1 MSNQAFVLFQTVQT
15 ASPWRP
21 QLPLPKDIT
30 AHVQQQQKQQAME
43 KATPATHKAKDGKDK
58 KWSLGSLFRK
68 KKKDIETDSSSE
80 EDRKAGFVPVKSQG
94 TLNGKR
100 KKRSSRV
107 VGAGFD
113 HIVISPPHQQ
123 HTVTSHHQ
131 LHPQQQ
137 SQQNQY
143 GFRESDSIN
152 SMDRYPASNGSLDRR
167 GCRKTDRS
175 SRHSKER
182 QSSSDEESHR
192 SSSMSRFRSDDSL
205 GNHSAGSHRKS
216 RTARTERYLKRMS
229 RDDGGSPSG
238 AVAPGPAV
246 SRWHTQPI
254 SPSMVHA
261 GSVQSMDVTYR
272 RHPHHHHHTHH
283 QHHLHHQQQPTAHM
297 NLRNSSS
304 LTNVPHHVY
313 QSNSPSYAH
322 QMSGSGQSHGTA
334 PPAVTYENSFYIQSK
349 ASSMRDAIRSPPPI
363 PPRDPQ
369 RRLTIGH
376 TNEARPVS
384 YAFDRYHQVPSGAGN
399 VWQSNG
405 KCNSED
411 RLWGPMQPV
420 QRTPPCT
427 GFPGAH
433 TVTPPRATS
442 VQPAEVQQHRQ
453 RYISRQQ
460 QPPANTIQ
468 PPSTPPSSVA
478 YHHHQHHQQQQQHQ
492 QPNYHATTLPATT
505 PPQHSVEYRYVTDVT
520 PRSRKPI
527 QIQDRTFEP
536 YEPKLPEPAPTGSES
551 SLAYTSTPTP
561 TGSGRVGS
569 SSRSLRADSSDS
581 VGGGSRTPQQSASAF
596 WRRIEEEQQN
606 GSQSRRGRAT
616 ERRPGVAGTA
626 ISSRSVSTSRALEI
640 MNRRN
645 QELTRELDSLLDDK
659 QAKNADGEMENIVSG
674 RLYLR
679 QTAENAS
686 KAKSNE
692 KLYEVKM
699 KTAPETSGP
708 NKYEEHVAKTV
719 AQGAVQTHG
728 SHGYRRYGEDHHQQ
742 QQQQQHHHH
751 HHHHHHQQQP
761 PAPPM
766 RTISKRNSCS
776 EEELARKRKSANLE
790 EAINELEAIYKS
802 LKLSDEDLLERAERR
817 DLPTPTGF
825 SQRARHY
832 RYDAEAEEERAK
844 AEPDLQLDDLS
855 YRSIKRANSSIK
867 APDTQPPFGI
877 PVGPIPPS
885 PSTDYLTVQAPVK
898 QTKPRFQPQRS
909 PDLVADDLAFRQL
922 RKDKDLLACIDRASV
937 RHQPTQSGNTSSGS
951 DDSRQ
956 KRSTGSLS
964 SNIYSQIQRDAAKP
978 SGGNLEDYYKIE
990 LYAKSLRETTTPGRE
1005 VTPKPKDASP
1015 AKEKLVTVRPKS
1027 GTTPPKENRGAV
1039 FNLPSTLKSS
1049 SSGSPPKSP
1058 GVTEGSSAASTPT
1071 PRPRSGTEPVIVG
1084 AKHKA
1089 EFEEILNA
1097 IALEAQSTSEKLGAD
1112 LAELRKET
1120 QSVSSG
1126 TSPEVKTA
1134 GTRTISKTIAPSSK
1148 ASVVVATAAATSKPQ
1163 LSATPKEVDE
1173 VAEAAKYC
1181 ERMLRDVIEE
1191 APKKEKKE
1199 ATIPVIAVETVV
1211 QKTPEQSPVEQVQSV
1226 KTVVKEQPTIV
1237 EPPVS
1242 SDSLVLGGL
1251 IQQLTPAGSFEAL
1264 SKRCQEQLSE
1274 LEAED
1279 EQRDERVRS
1288 SIERDYDNLVESI
1301 KPFESD
1307 TDKKSTEEE
1316 IDLIMKEC
1324 GIELE
1329 TNAAQKVPAS
1339 SQTELSDRV
1348 SEPKSSSET
1357 EPFPKSSSQSA
1368 GGPKP
1373 FASDTAAARGQRGS
1387 STSPSS
1393 EGRTK
1398 ASRSPPVSSVR
1409 LTPSDTESQYNSS
1422 EELAMI
1428 FGIKSPTPTENK
1440 PFVNSAIHELEKKL
1454 SSATAKLSC
1463 QQQSESNYQQQ
1474 HHHQQQFIASSYPPI
1489 HPQYQGQQ
1497 ELPPQHYT
1505 QHLAPSH
1512 YHPLGPAQQFYEEPS
1527 HGVPVAEEE
1536 GKFYITNH
1544 ANSLTAQQQQA
1555 PTSSECSG
1563 LHAILQVIRAEQ
1575 QQQQQ
1580 QQEKQQ
1586 ARKEPHV
1593 SKHCDLY
1600 IATATTACSPP
1611 NRAHPAS
1618 STNQPEPQ
1626 QPAGTSS
1633 HAPKFSAV
1641 NFRRVQ
1647 RHPPVSFPKRPLVT
1661 QRSLGSPPSVNVG
1674 SSYSPSGSAGSSI
1687 AFAAASS
1694 IANGQ
1699 QQHPQQPRRRQHG
1712 SRRHEAFVKTRS
1724 KTISDFFG
1732 PESTPVSRLLNII
1745 CQEKEAERVAAH
1757 IMNQQQSSRS
1767 AIAAKAS
1774 ASAPSSHGSGRAHPV
1789 RPPPATSS
1797 TSQSAAGGVRSRKEN
1812 IVPSVGVN
1820 SGSDTGSSGS
1830 AGIAPVLVDPAF
1842 AAKDIDR
1849 IAKYKADRRKAIYLR
1864 NNVHENEN
1872 ERLEPSKRSSS
1883 RTPNTLPS
1891 SAILSKQQQSLLP
1904 PSSKPTTATTT
1915 SSIKRPHSTGLTKA
1929 SPSVSN
1935 GLAKPVPT
1943 RPVAA
1948 SAGSRDR
1955 NASSIRSGDEKPAN
1969 GAGTSPVHVAGAAT
1983 SSSTVT
1989 KQIRTTRSSRLRA
2002 AAAHDKERSPSASS
2016 ATVKSTTTGSM
2027 TLSTTGGIVGDDQHR
2042 SQPQQ
2047 QPQLERSQR
2056 AVFHR
2061 VPAAGTTANPVTPR
2075 TVVTSTRT
2083 TLTKHS
2089 TSNGP
2094 ATVTIRSSK
2103 LLPVATAAAKR
2114 EPLVRKVPSTP
2125 STNSTAT
2132 GGVDAAAAKRLV
2144 PSIAVNMKQRL
2155 KTTTE
2160 TIKGEARVVK
2170 IKSEAPATISS
2181 AAAAKRTLLAKTRN
2195 NVVVPVE
2202 PPELDLDKSL
2212 TERMESLN
2220 LDDGP
2225 AHENQGE
2232 DFFERPPVK
2241 SEVPPETDLL
2251 DTVGTPR
2258 MRTSTMKRSHAT
2270 RLQLAATL
2278 PKDIN
2283 GLSPVK
2289 GVQQREET
2297 EKDKSAKRKSFLNR
2311 SQTEEPA
2318 AGARSTASSSSV
2330 GRYQRRLKMPHS
2342 SPDMYSSSNR
2352 SSPVKSSSSTEK
2364 SPTSSPRPPSCSS
2377 NRSSPKHG
2385 GGGGVASPETMS
2397 SKAGSS
2403 PVRIC
2408 SRLSGY
2414 TSGGGTLNNSPS
2426 PCSQPRSPS
2435 LSYHMEQARRE
2446 LVVSPPR
2453 TNRLLKIVTEST
2465 TDPVVPQ
2472 LAAMSIEPSVPID
2485 APAEVVAE
2493 PEAKLEEAVP
2503 EAIAAVEALA
2513 LEDAD
2518 EISEEQ
2524 SSSIGQYSKFSQIL
2538 KSPTLEVGTISDML
2552 GDLAIADRS
2561 SMEVDAQERM
2571 EVDEDAE
2578 EDDVQVPLIMEQQA
2592 VGRLVDEEVVS
2603 SEPTA
2608 EEHMEAGPSGLCVV
2622 ASNGAK
2628 YDCDEDEEDDV
2639 GEERL
2644 VIEPPARGYVAV
2656 VDVGDDDDHQQEE
2669 IGRPANRILFDN
2681 QFNDEF
2687 VVIENSPKSQLI
2699 QSLDEADIIVLRDN
2713 DDGEEYGDRPPSRP
2727 SSGGY
2732 LEKKKK
2738 LVKMSSVEHFE
2749 RKSLSP
2755 QRVGKLSTSSSCI
2768 SRAKSMDESS
2778 AVLGGGSSSASAGA
2792 SSGTSANHIVSI
2804 LKRKTVESSAAASSA
2819 SSNASPVTFSPSVVD
2834 TPIRSNRKQGILKK
2848 RCSLDESRYSR
2859 SHSPDDRSILVKHT
2873 RRNSFEDGTSSNQQQ
2888 QQQQQQ
2894 AHGILKQKSYESR
2907 EDVSGAAASGG
2918 TSRNSIASGSGSGV
2932 SSGQANGSISHG
2944 ILKKKNDSSSTST
2957 PSEPPKH
2964 VSISQAVILAAAEIC
2979 QDMLLVD
2986 EDEAYDIKPILK
2998 PDHQAPVTP
3007 KPILKK
3013 KYSSENEEI
3022 RPILKSSRKSSRE
3035 ENSDSEEMKRSI
3047 LKIDSPA
3054 KRTRC
3059 YVEQQPAGGGDM
3071 MVGSMGS
3078 SSSSET
3084 GTPGVLPLVHSRSLE
3099 HPDSVAGAAIVPQ
3112 VTNIEKPIISVAE
3125 RIRNMEKF
3133 LSGGSGGSIHSSSSG
3148 CSSVSKQQST
3158 CSSSNTISRRES
3170 FRYKTQPVTST
3181 EINSAQQ
3188 QQQQQQL
3195 QQQQQQVSPCGSRSP
3210 ECVAE
3215 PSDAGNDVDR
3225 SESRPVSKDSTECA
3239 RDEPQLGEVGCL
3251 VNSGA
3256 IKQIE
3261 NTVSVSAED
3270 PVPERRI
3277 APEHSCLRSSLELL
3291 IQRSHS
3297 VDRSADQK
3305 PFPVAV
3311 VEDPKPSSSSF
3322 ELLSP
3327 TLGTAESNS
3336 HSIISGEFNLA
3347 SLSSDSGVQFG
3358 GGRGGTEEL
3367 SGTTDYV
3374 LSSSVK
3380 TSDSEKSPSKK
3391 TIDDDEDD
3399 LNEALLAEEQLLVV
3413 RVEDESDEEQHPERR
3428 QGRGVLLSPTSTCSS
3443 THAGRVLRPSSSNS
3457 SASSASNSSS
3467 SSKKGDILR
3476 TAGVGKSCGGA
3487 AGHRSPGGSTS
3498 SSSPDSGSS
3507 SDLSDRDRPET
3518 DDHTMFGGCV
3528 GFGRNSGG
3536 GSGGASSG
3544 GEDGTDK
3551 GLLRRSS
3558 SVRAKASMFAQL
3570 ESKLKENE
3578 NPLSRPIVPRPRR
3591 AQFTTQTISPTDIER
3606 SNNAINSGL
3615 TSGQYRTTTTSNIS
3629 TVHPPVHP
3637 IMNTIPTNN
3646 NNNIVSDDSGAEF
3659 DPSTLQVSKK
3669 VKLFSGGCVTV
3680 KGVGGEE
3687 GDPVTVVT
3695 AIANGANTP
3704 VGVIRR
3710 KKTLLKV
3717 RTIGKLVMPK
3727 FLNDSN
3733 NNISVQQQQQL
3744 EQHQQ
3749 YKENGSTNGTGSEGE
3764 PDLQHIVPKVDRIR
3778 RKFMSFPSTPK
3789 FFNSTEN
3796 GTQSPL
3802 QGTHGDDASDG
3813 SDSNVDSGKENNY
3826 DSGVENMNGSGRPP
3840 QGGGSSN
3847 VLALK
3852 RNFLNTSN
3860 RAKSL
3865 HKEKDPVLDVSS
3877 ELDGVVTKGKVS
3889 SLANQWNRLRMT
3901 LDVSSILK
3909 TPGTTFE
3916 TPPSPSG
3923 RVGNGLQAE
3932 RECESLPIACET
3944 ERSFLLD
3951 TSMERSSV
3959 SQSNNTSLFSRSF
3972 TRKGNGSSKFA
3983 LVDDRF
3989 AKYFGCKTS
3998 EQGSPAPN
4006 GTTGGKSMI
4015 VTRNGSIKEHSSNT
4029 PTNDGMNGGTYK
4041 QQQPRRRSQSMP
4053 KETLLLEQ
4061 RLESF
4066 ISTIAAAGGNGNG
4079 WDKKWS
4085 TIIKPVNT
4093 VDELNIT
4100 TEDLSM
4106 ADTEFDKLFIEQMSP
4121 RKPPTAFLPPN
4132 AQKLPFMAELKG
4144 GILKSKSGCVGL
4156 FPADLNSELKSRLK
4170 KSTHSAVSNLKKSTT
4185 VSTIHDAPNSFGAPG
4200 THPESSSESED
4211 DDDDGVAP
4219 GKNLAKMLRNVSNT
4233 ANSGSGGGSVP
4244 PSYIPLPVVP
4254 FPRSFATSEPESQA
4268 LNREL
4273 QSINKNPAVARRRRQ
4288 NEGYKQQQLIKS
4300 KSQSELATFIPA
4312 SAIIY
4317 HNTANNAAP
4326 YVPGGISSSSNSS
4339 GSNAL
4344 GGTAPPPPPSALA
4357 TPASYYQA
4365 EQNNNHSHQQPL
4377 LHHQHSFG
4385 HGSGQ
4390 QENEDFSFP
4399 AFGTLRRCLTE
4410 EMRPDQDGAMVKS
4423 VSIAERMAA
4432 LKKSGEDNWRRRVSK
4447 KDVPDDVRRE
4457 NLVNN
4462 ALIVAKSH
4470 ESPVKNNSPRPFS
4483 RPADLEGGNISD
4495 RLGKIKTSS
4504 ENWKNRVE
4512 LSDATNFTVAGR
4524 MAATKSPKL
4533 PFIKSDTKQS
4543 PAMNVFRSVNP
4554 PQLGLA
4560 KSPSMMV
4567 SSVVTSST
4575 VYGQPQPQQQQQ
4587 QQQSPAAGA
4596 LFGSSR
4602 PTSVPA
4608 QQFSSPAPAL
4618 FQQQGQQQQHR
4629 VVESLMKRSISVPG
4643 VPTGDLKTHATGSKV
4658 AIPKLDD
4665 ESFGSFF
4672 GKVTTTPTNGG
4683 TTTTATTG
4691 LGAGF
4696 SSSMMMASSTVSSSS
4711 SSSTMMSNSTEVTI
4725 GDLDTLKPTGEK
4737 LSHKKVVQGPRGRR
4751 AMSRN
4756 PLKTLAAR
4764 DDLQTEYTEIKTGIA
4779 DKEMRRLKL
4788 EAIAKSSNLAVEA
4801 LAGLASV
4808 EDFKSVS
4815 LKSSSL
4821 PLNQSF
4827 VPYKPLMLLQVKGR
4841 RHAQTRLVEPVAR
4854 SVNRGDCFIL
4864 VTADRLFAFL
4874 GQYANVIERS
4884 RCKEICDQI
4893 VRDKDLGCGATSVTL
4908 LSDGASSGAGR
4919 QAREFWKL
4927 LGRGQEDEGT
4937 EVCDSGHADED
4948 ELFESCLIETNMVYE
4963 FEDEALV
4970 PVEEYWGAIP
4980 KISMLDPRKVL
4991 VFDFGSELYVW
5002 SGKNAPTEG
5011 KRAALRLAQELY
5023 GGSYSYEECQLNP
5036 LNFSE
5041 LAGDRQRDARRLS
5054 KVGNNRPEWCL
5065 IARVTQHME
5074 TVLFREKFLDW
5085 PDVTVQFREDYTLGN
5100 GDGSTPLGAE
5110 IKPLD
5115 GNQLY
5120 RGNEPYQEPNLVLE
5134 NSNLGRGDFYY
5145 DQDSMRHF
5153 DVCTTSVTQWEI
5165 DEYEYKEID
5174 GTSRGHFYADES
5186 YTVRWMYQISV
5197 TVRELSGKVSN
5208 RSTVVGRDRCAYF
5221 CWHGKDASANEK
5233 GAAALLTVELDK
5245 EKGSQVRVAQGQET
5259 AAFVRLFKVMFI
5271 HRSKRVPKDGWRMY
5285 MITGNFAEETMCTEV
5300 EGCSMRQLR
5309 SRATML
5315 LVHGE
5320 RGRVLLWHGCKAL
5333 PHAKEVAE
5341 NVVRVVLE
5349 QKSPELFDETLSN
5362 LSSSVVD
5369 EGRET
5374 GEFFDAVGGQNRH
5387 HYHSLL
5393 GSEQSYDFTPRIFHL
5408 TSINNGNFE
5417 GTELHCALRAKDRP
5431 TAYPFRQ
5438 EDLYSARQPT
5448 IFLID
5453 NGHVLW
5459 LWQGWWPNGDESGS
5473 DSGSGG
5479 ETNHSSFDSNRSG
5492 ENRWQVE
5499 RRVAMETAVSY
5510 WKAKQK
5516 QQQDVRVVNGNGH
5529 AAPARLTSTTVTDEN
5544 GNDEGIDE
5552 VDAKPYDAPVPTVVE
5567 ERQEQQEEAEF
5578 SHDLVNG
5585 FVVWAGLEP
5594 LEFIAMFPEWTERD
5608 DVAEINVQDG
5618 RKSTPQPIYDS
5629 LSLLSRKE
5637 YPLAVLL
5644 ERPLPEGV
5652 DPTKLE
5658 LYLHEQ
5664 DYPEALGLTKLE
5676 YDQLPAWKQTKL
5688 KKERGLF

>member
-30 AHVQQQQKQQAME
+30 THVQQQQRQQAME
-43 KATPATHKAKDGKDK
+43 KATTTAHKAKDAKDK

-68 KKKDIETDSSSE
+68 KKKDLETDSSSE

-100 KKRSSRV
+100 KKRSSRI

-113 HIVISPPHQQ
+113 HIVIN
-123 HTVTSHHQ
+123 
-131 LHPQQQ
+131 PQQQ
-137 SQQNQY
+137 QQQQQQQHIIPHHQHHPQQQNQY
-143 GFRESDSIN
+143 GFRETDGVNTIE
-152 SMDRYPASNGSLDRR
+152 RYPGNGSLDRR
-167 GCRKTDRS
+167 GRKTDRS

-229 RDDGGSPSG
+229 RDDGGSPQGSI
-238 AVAPGPAV
+238 VPAPTV
-246 SRWHTQPI
+246 NRWHTQPI
-254 SPSMVHA
+254 SPSMLHG

-272 RHPHHHHHTHH
+272 RHHPHHHHTHH
-283 QHHLHHQQQPTAHM
+283 HHQPQQQPLQMT
-297 NLRNSSS
+297 LRNSAS
-304 LTNVPHHVY
+304 LTNVPHHLY
-313 QSNSPSYAH
+313 QSSSPNYAH
-322 QMSGSGQSHGTA
+322 QLNYSTAPPSHGTGNA
-334 PPAVTYENSFYIQSK
+334 PAAVTYENSFYIQSK

-384 YAFDRYHQVPSGAGN
+384 YAFDRFHQVPGN

-411 RLWGPMQPV
+411 RLWGSMQPV
-420 QRTPPCT
+420 QRTAPS
-427 GFPGAH
+427 AH
-433 TVTPPRATS
+433 SVTPPRATS
-442 VQPAEVQQHRQ
+442 VQPAEVQQQQQQQQQHRQ

-460 QPPANTIQ
+460 QPPVTTIQ

-478 YHHHQHHQQQQQHQ
+478 YHHHQHHQHQQQQQQHHQQ
-492 QPNYHATTLPATT
+492 QPNYHATLPAT

-536 YEPKLPEPAPTGSES
+536 YEPKLADPVPTGSES

-561 TGSGRVGS
+561 TGGGRVGS

-581 VGGGSRTPQQSASAF
+581 VGGGGGSRTPQQSASAF

-606 GSQSRRGRAT
+606 GSVQSRRGRAT

-645 QELTRELDSLLDDK
+645 QELTRELDHLLDDK
-659 QAKNADGEMENIVSG
+659 QNGKNGDGEMENIVSG

-679 QTAENAS
+679 QTGETGANR
-686 KAKSNE
+686 AKSNE

-699 KTAPETSGP
+699 KTAPEPTVVP

-719 AQGAVQTHG
+719 AQGTTVHG
-728 SHGYRRYGEDHHQQ
+728 THGYRRYGEE
-742 QQQQQHHHH
+742 
-751 HHHHHHQQQP
+751 QQP

-802 LKLSDEDLLERAERR
+802 LKLSDEDLLERAEQR

-832 RYDAEAEEERAK
+832 RYDADADEERAK
-844 AEPDLQLDDLS
+844 AEPDVQLDDLS

-885 PSTDYLTVQAPVK
+885 PNTDYLTVQAPVK

-922 RKDKDLLACIDRASV
+922 RKDKDLLACIDRAGV
-937 RHQPTQSGNTSSGS
+937 RHAPPSQSGNTSSGS

-990 LYAKSLRETTTPGRE
+990 LYAKSLREATTPGRE
-1005 VTPKPKDASP
+1005 VVAPAPKSKDASP
-1015 AKEKLVTVRPKS
+1015 AKEKPVTMRPKS
-1027 GTTPPKENRGAV
+1027 GTTLPKENRGAV

-1058 GVTEGSSAASTPT
+1058 AATEGSSAGSTPT

-1126 TSPEVKTA
+1126 TSPEGKSVGGA
-1134 GTRTISKTIAPSSK
+1134 RPISKTIAPTK
-1148 ASVVVATAAATSKPQ
+1148 KEEVVVVAARATVKSQ
-1163 LSATPKEVDE
+1163 RSETPKELAE
-1173 VAEAAKYC
+1173 VAQAAKYC

-1191 APKKEKKE
+1191 APKKEMRKE
-1199 ATIPVIAVETVV
+1199 ASASSKLSP
-1211 QKTPEQSPVEQVQSV
+1211 KKREQSPIERAP
-1226 KTVVKEQPTIV
+1226 KTIVPEQPTII
-1237 EPPVS
+1237 EPAPS
-1242 SDSLVLGGL
+1242 SEPSVLSGL
-1251 IQQLTPAGSFEAL
+1251 IEQLTPAGSFEAL

-1279 EQRDERVRS
+1279 EQRDGRVKS

-1301 KPFESD
+1301 EPFESD

-1316 IDLIMKEC
+1316 IDIIMKEC

-1329 TNAAQKVPAS
+1329 SNAAQKVPAS
-1339 SQTELSDRV
+1339 AQTEL
-1348 SEPKSSSET
+1348 KSSSET
-1357 EPFPKSSSQSA
+1357 EPCPKSSSQSV
-1368 GGPKP
+1368 GPKSVT
-1373 FASDTAAARGQRGS
+1373 ASETSQQRAT

-1398 ASRSPPVSSVR
+1398 TSRPSPPVSSVR

-1463 QQQSESNYQQQ
+1463 QQQSETNYQQPPHHHH
-1474 HHHQQQFIASSYPPI
+1474 HHHQQFTASSYPPV
-1489 HPQYQGQQ
+1489 HQPYQGHHHYA
-1497 ELPPQHYT
+1497 PPPPHQ
-1505 QHLAPSH
+1505 P
-1512 YHPLGPAQQFYEEPS
+1512 FYEEEPT
-1527 HGVPVAEEE
+1527 HRVEES
-1536 GKFYITNH
+1536 KFHLN
-1544 ANSLTAQQQQA
+1544 LPQQQA
-1555 PTSSECSG
+1555 PTSSNESSG

-1575 QQQQQ
+1575 QQQQPQQQQQQ
-1580 QQEKQQ
+1580 QQEKQYQ
-1586 ARKEPHV
+1586 SRKEPSV

-1600 IATATTACSPP
+1600 IATASTASSPP
-1611 NRAHPAS
+1611 QGRAYQAPNHQTTLPPVSSS
-1618 STNQPEPQ
+1618 STNS
-1626 QPAGTSS
+1626 TSS
-1633 HAPKFSAV
+1633 VQPPKFSAV

-1647 RHPPVSFPKRPLVT
+1647 RHPPVSYPKRPLVT

-1674 SSYSPSGSAGSSI
+1674 SSYSPSGAAGSSI
-1687 AFAAASS
+1687 AFAAAASS

-1699 QQHPQQPRRRQHG
+1699 QQQQQHQPRRRQHG

-1757 IMNQQQSSRS
+1757 IMNQQQSNSSSRQ
-1767 AIAAKAS
+1767 AVAAKPS
-1774 ASAPSSHGSGRAHPV
+1774 ASAPSSHGTARAHPV
-1789 RPPPATSS
+1789 RPTPSS
-1797 TSQSAAGGVRSRKEN
+1797 SGPSVAVRSRKEN
-1812 IVPSVGVN
+1812 IVPSVAVH
-1820 SGSDTGSSGS
+1820 SGSDTGSSSS
-1830 AGIAPVLVDPAF
+1830 AGVAPVLVDPAF

-1891 SAILSKQQQSLLP
+1891 SAILSKQQQSSLP
-1904 PSSKPTTATTT
+1904 PSSKPTTTT
-1915 SSIKRPHSTGLTKA
+1915 KRPHSAGLAASSTKA
-1929 SPSVSN
+1929 AGNN
-1935 GLAKPVPT
+1935 GSTTTTTRPVPT
-1943 RPVAA
+1943 RPVATGA
-1948 SAGSRDR
+1948 RERS
-1955 NASSIRSGDEKPAN
+1955 ASSGHNRSGDEKQSSSAN
-1969 GAGTSPVHVAGAAT
+1969 AGAG
-1983 SSSTVT
+1983 VT

-2002 AAAHDKERSPSASS
+2002 AAAHGMEPPSAL
-2016 ATVKSTTTGSM
+2016 ANAAKSVTGSM
-2027 TLSTTGGIVGDDQHR
+2027 SLSTIGGTAGEEAPR
-2042 SQPQQ
+2042 ASQQQQ

-2061 VPAAGTTANPVTPR
+2061 APPVTGSASANPLPASASSR
-2075 TVVTSTRT
+2075 TVSTVTRT
-2083 TLTKHS
+2083 TLSKHS
-2089 TSNGP
+2089 TSNVTATRTTSKPLP
-2094 ATVTIRSSK
+2094 AATTK
-2103 LLPVATAAAKR
+2103 PVAKKVAAA
-2114 EPLVRKVPSTP
+2114 PLP
-2125 STNSTAT
+2125 AGGET
-2132 GGVDAAAAKRLV
+2132 GRRLV

-2160 TIKGEARVVK
+2160 TIKGERVAKVK
-2170 IKSEAPATISS
+2170 SDTPAATITTASS
-2181 AAAAKRTLLAKTRN
+2181 SSAAKRVPLAAAAAAKTRNAVVVQAVETPSGMVPPVEDERTLITDRMQSLMLLDGVTEQQQQQQEDKPPGG
-2195 NVVVPVE
+2195 VVA
-2202 PPELDLDKSL
+2202 
-2212 TERMESLN
+2212 
-2220 LDDGP
+2220 G
-2225 AHENQGE
+2225 
-2232 DFFERPPVK
+2232 FFERPEP
-2241 SEVPPETDLL
+2241 DAA
-2251 DTVGTPR
+2251 VGTPR
-2258 MRTSTMKRSHAT
+2258 LRTSTMKRSHAA
-2270 RLQLAATL
+2270 RSPAL
-2278 PKDIN
+2278 PKDIS

-2289 GVQQREET
+2289 GVMPGPVEVVPSPP
-2297 EKDKSAKRKSFLNR
+2297 KDKSAKRKSFLNR
-2311 SQTEEPA
+2311 SQTDEPTG
-2318 AGARSTASSSSV
+2318 GARTTTSSASA

-2364 SPTSSPRPPSCSS
+2364 SPTNSPRPPSSS

-2385 GGGGVASPETMS
+2385 GSPETT
-2397 SKAGSS
+2397 SKAGSCS
-2403 PVRIC
+2403 PPARIC
-2408 SRLSGY
+2408 SRLSGHS
-2414 TSGGGTLNNSPS
+2414 SGGTVNNSPS
-2426 PCSQPRSPS
+2426 PCSPPARSPS
-2435 LSYHMEQARRE
+2435 LAYHMEQARRE
-2446 LVVSPPR
+2446 LVISPPR
-2453 TNRLLKIVTEST
+2453 TNRLLKIVTESAGA
-2465 TDPVVPQ
+2465 PMEEPKPKE
-2472 LAAMSIEPSVPID
+2472 IEPSFAALSIRD
-2485 APAEVVAE
+2485 AEESVSGDVQMEVEPAEVVAAVVAE
-2493 PEAKLEEAVP
+2493 DLE
-2503 EAIAAVEALA
+2503 
-2513 LEDAD
+2513 D

-2538 KSPTLEVGTISDML
+2538 KSPTLEVATISDML
-2552 GDLAIADRS
+2552 GDLVVANDNS
-2561 SMEVDAQERM
+2561 VELEPPERM
-2571 EVDEDAE
+2571 EVDEEAE
-2578 EDDVQVPLIMEQQA
+2578 MQVPSSAERRQ
-2592 VGRLVDEEVVS
+2592 EVV
-2603 SEPTA
+2603 ED
-2608 EEHMEAGPSGLCVV
+2608 MEAGPSGLCAAMNGV
-2622 ASNGAK
+2622 A
-2628 YDCDEDEEDDV
+2628 YHDDDEDEVEEDAPLQPV
-2639 GEERL
+2639 
-2644 VIEPPARGYVAV
+2644 VVEPPSSRGYVAV
-2656 VDVGDDDDHQQEE
+2656 VDVGEDDDLQQEQE
-2669 IGRPANRILFDN
+2669 MRPANRILFDN

-2713 DDGEEYGDRPPSRP
+2713 DGGEEEYGDPPLSRP

-2768 SRAKSMDESS
+2768 SRAKSMDESG
-2778 AVLGGGSSSASAGA
+2778 AGLGGVGSSSSAGPA
-2792 SSGTSANHIVSI
+2792 SSSGTSANHIVSI
-2804 LKRKTVESSAAASSA
+2804 LKRKTAVESSTAASSA

-2873 RRNSFEDGTSSNQQQ
+2873 RRNSFEDGASSN
-2888 QQQQQQ
+2888 QQQQQ

-2932 SSGQANGSISHG
+2932 STGPGANGSISHG

-3035 ENSDSEEMKRSI
+3035 ETSDSEEMKRSI

-3059 YVEQQPAGGGDM
+3059 IVEQPAAGC
-3071 MVGSMGS
+3071 GS
-3078 SSSSET
+3078 SGDLLLGSLGSASSSEA
-3084 GTPGVLPLVHSRSLE
+3084 GTPGALSLVHSRSLE
-3099 HPDSVAGAAIVPQ
+3099 HPDSVAPAPIVPQ

-3133 LSGGSGGSIHSSSSG
+3133 LSGGSSASGQSASTSAAVSSSTGSA
-3148 CSSVSKQQST
+3148 
-3158 CSSSNTISRRES
+3158 ISRRES

-3181 EINSAQQ
+3181 EINSSAQQ
-3188 QQQQQQL
+3188 QQ
-3195 QQQQQQVSPCGSRSP
+3195 QQQQQQVSPCGSRSSP
-3210 ECVAE
+3210 ECVVEA
-3215 PSDAGNDVDR
+3215 SDRSGEHDVDR
-3225 SESRPVSKDSTECA
+3225 SAAEEHHHSTGGDCVVNAVGNAAAGQLEDTPA
-3239 RDEPQLGEVGCL
+3239 AAEPEL
-3251 VNSGA
+3251 
-3256 IKQIE
+3256 
-3261 NTVSVSAED
+3261 
-3270 PVPERRI
+3270 RRV

-3291 IQRSHS
+3291 IQRSAS
-3297 VDRSADQK
+3297 VDR
-3305 PFPVAV
+3305 PTPPVSFALPSDSCGISGCLA
-3311 VEDPKPSSSSF
+3311 EEPKPSSSSF

-3391 TIDDDEDD
+3391 TIDDDDD
-3399 LNEALLAEEQLLVV
+3399 DGEEELLNADEEQLLVV
-3413 RVEDESDEEQHPERR
+3413 RVGDEESDEEEHPVPGRR
-3428 QGRGVLLSPTSTCSS
+3428 KGGLAAALLLSPTSSCSS
-3443 THAGRVLRPSSSNS
+3443 SHDGGVGGVGPRLLRPCSSNS
-3457 SASSASNSSS
+3457 SASSE
-3467 SSKKGDILR
+3467 SSKQG
-3476 TAGVGKSCGGA
+3476 GGGA
-3487 AGHRSPGGSTS
+3487 GSKVCGVAGASSPGSSTP
-3498 SSSPDSGSS
+3498 SSSPHSGSS
-3507 SDLSDRDRPET
+3507 SDLSDRESASTAAGADGDR
-3518 DDHTMFGGCV
+3518 MFGGCV
-3528 GFGRNSGG
+3528 GFGRSSGG
-3536 GSGGASSG
+3536 GGGGTSSG

-3578 NPLSRPIVPRPRR
+3578 NPLLNRPIVARPRR

-3615 TSGQYRTTTTSNIS
+3615 SSGQYRTPPPPTTGNS
-3629 TVHPPVHP
+3629 TGHHQPSAHQP
-3637 IMNTIPTNN
+3637 IMNTIPTNNNN

-3680 KGVGGEE
+3680 KGGGGED
-3687 GDPVTVVT
+3687 GADQLT
-3695 AIANGANTP
+3695 AVAALANGTANQLP
-3704 VGVIRR
+3704 AVRR
-3710 KKTLLKV
+3710 RKTLLKV
-3717 RTIGKLVMPK
+3717 RTIGKLAMPK

-3733 NNISVQQQQQL
+3733 NNVSVRQQQQQ
-3744 EQHQQ
+3744 QHQEQ
-3749 YKENGSTNGTGSEGE
+3749 QQCNGNGSTNGTGSEGE
-3764 PDLQHIVPKVDRIR
+3764 TDLLLQHIVPKVDRIR
-3778 RKFMSFPSTPK
+3778 RKFMSIPSTTTTT
-3789 FFNSTEN
+3789 FLNSTEN
-3796 GTQSPL
+3796 GVQSPT
-3802 QGTHGDDASDG
+3802 QGGHGDDASDG

-3826 DSGVENMNGSGRPP
+3826 DSGVENMNGPSRPSL
-3840 QGGGSSN
+3840 GSGSSN

-3852 RNFLNTSN
+3852 RNFLNSSN
-3860 RAKSL
+3860 RSKVTTTAP
-3865 HKEKDPVLDVSS
+3865 HKEKDPALDVST

-3889 SLANQWNRLRMT
+3889 RLANQWNRLRMT

-3909 TPGTTFE
+3909 APGTTFD
-3916 TPPSPSG
+3916 TPPSPTG
-3923 RVGNGLQAE
+3923 RIGNGLAAE
-3932 RECESLPIACET
+3932 RECESLPIGCGE
-3944 ERSFLLD
+3944 
-3951 TSMERSSV
+3951 MERSYNLDSSLER
-3959 SQSNNTSLFSRSF
+3959 SQSTHHNSTSQQQFSRSF
-3972 TRKGNGSSKFA
+3972 TRKSNGSSRFA
-3983 LVDDRF
+3983 LVEDRF
-3989 AKYFGCKTS
+3989 AKYFGCKAGGQS
-3998 EQGSPAPN
+3998 SPAATAAQPVS
-4006 GTTGGKSMI
+4006 GKSMM
-4015 VTRNGSIKEHSSNT
+4015 VTRNSSVREPNT
-4029 PTNDGMNGGTYK
+4029 PTNNGTAGK
-4041 QQQPRRRSQSMP
+4041 QQSRRRSQSMP
-4053 KETLLLEQ
+4053 KESLLLEQ
-4061 RLESF
+4061 RLETL
-4066 ISTIAAAGGNGNG
+4066 ISTIAANG
-4079 WDKKWS
+4079 WDGKC
-4085 TIIKPVNT
+4085 TVGGVQPVQT
-4093 VDELNIT
+4093 VEELNLT

-4121 RKPPTAFLPPN
+4121 RKPPTAYLPPN

-4185 VSTIHDAPNSFGAPG
+4185 VSSIEAAAPAPP
-4200 THPESSSESED
+4200 TVRSSSESEEED
-4211 DDDDGVAP
+4211 DDDEDGVAP

-4233 ANSGSGGGSVP
+4233 ANNSGASQPPP
-4244 PSYIPLPVVP
+4244 PSYIPLPIP
-4254 FPRSFATSEPESQA
+4254 AFPRTFAGSDADGGNA

-4273 QSINKNPAVARRRRQ
+4273 LSINKNPAVARRRRQ

-4317 HNTANNAAP
+4317 HNTANNGGAPAA
-4326 YVPGGISSSSNSS
+4326 
-4339 GSNAL
+4339 
-4344 GGTAPPPPPSALA
+4344 PSALLTHGGSSNA
-4357 TPASYYQA
+4357 FGLGGIAAPSTTALTAASAPHGFYP
-4365 EQNNNHSHQQPL
+4365 EQNNNNNHHS
-4377 LHHQHSFG
+4377 SFG

-4390 QENEDFSFP
+4390 QQQQQRTEDDFSFP
-4399 AFGTLRRCLTE
+4399 AFGALRRCLTE
-4410 EMRPDQDGAMVKS
+4410 EMRPDQDGSMVKS
-4423 VSIAERMAA
+4423 VSIAERLAA
-4432 LKKSGEDNWRRRVSK
+4432 LKKSGEDDWRKRVSK

-4524 MAATKSPKL
+4524 LPATKSPKL

-4554 PQLGLA
+4554 PQLGLS

-4575 VYGQPQPQQQQQ
+4575 VYGQQPPTAAAP
-4587 QQQSPAAGA
+4587 PAFGA
-4596 LFGSSR
+4596 R

-4608 QQFSSPAPAL
+4608 PQFSSPAPAM
-4618 FQQQGQQQQHR
+4618 FQQQSQQQQQQQQHR

-4643 VPTGDLKTHATGSKV
+4643 VPSGGERTFGGDLKTQQPVGSKV

-4672 GKVTTTPTNGG
+4672 GKVANGA
-4683 TTTTATTG
+4683 TSTATTG
-4691 LGAGF
+4691 SFSSSLTS
-4696 SSSMMMASSTVSSSS
+4696 SSSMMSS
-4711 SSSTMMSNSTEVTI
+4711 SSSTAEVTF
-4725 GDLDTLKPTGEK
+4725 GDLDTLKTSGEK
-4737 LSHKKVVQGPRGRR
+4737 LTQKKVVQGPRGRR

-4764 DDLQTEYTEIKTGIA
+4764 DDLQTEYTEIRTGIA

-4788 EAIAKSSNLAVEA
+4788 EA
-4801 LAGLASV
+4801 
-4808 EDFKSVS
+4808 
-4815 LKSSSL
+4815 
-4821 PLNQSF
+4821 
-4827 VPYKPLMLLQVKGR
+4827 R
-4841 RHAQTRLVEPVAR
+4841 
-4854 SVNRGDCFIL
+4854 
-4864 VTADRLFAFL
+4864 
-4874 GQYANVIERS
+4874 
-4884 RCKEICDQI
+4884 
-4893 VRDKDLGCGATSVTL
+4893 
-4908 LSDGASSGAGR
+4908 
-4919 QAREFWKL
+4919 
-4927 LGRGQEDEGT
+4927 
-4937 EVCDSGHADED
+4937 
-4948 ELFESCLIETNMVYE
+4948 
-4963 FEDEALV
+4963 
-4970 PVEEYWGAIP
+4970 
-4980 KISMLDPRKVL
+4980 
-4991 VFDFGSELYVW
+4991 W
-5002 SGKNAPTEG
+5002 S
-5011 KRAALRLAQELY
+5011 
-5023 GGSYSYEECQLNP
+5023 
-5036 LNFSE
+5036 
-5041 LAGDRQRDARRLS
+5041 
-5054 KVGNNRPEWCL
+5054 
-5065 IARVTQHME
+5065 
-5074 TVLFREKFLDW
+5074 
-5085 PDVTVQFREDYTLGN
+5085 
-5100 GDGSTPLGAE
+5100 
-5110 IKPLD
+5110 
-5115 GNQLY
+5115 
-5120 RGNEPYQEPNLVLE
+5120 
-5134 NSNLGRGDFYY
+5134 
-5145 DQDSMRHF
+5145 
-5153 DVCTTSVTQWEI
+5153 
-5165 DEYEYKEID
+5165 
-5174 GTSRGHFYADES
+5174 
-5186 YTVRWMYQISV
+5186 
-5197 TVRELSGKVSN
+5197 
-5208 RSTVVGRDRCAYF
+5208 
-5221 CWHGKDASANEK
+5221 
-5233 GAAALLTVELDK
+5233 
-5245 EKGSQVRVAQGQET
+5245 
-5259 AAFVRLFKVMFI
+5259 
-5271 HRSKRVPKDGWRMY
+5271 
-5285 MITGNFAEETMCTEV
+5285 
-5300 EGCSMRQLR
+5300 
-5309 SRATML
+5309 
-5315 LVHGE
+5315 
-5320 RGRVLLWHGCKAL
+5320 
-5333 PHAKEVAE
+5333 
-5341 NVVRVVLE
+5341 
-5349 QKSPELFDETLSN
+5349 
-5362 LSSSVVD
+5362 
-5369 EGRET
+5369 
-5374 GEFFDAVGGQNRH
+5374 
-5387 HYHSLL
+5387 
-5393 GSEQSYDFTPRIFHL
+5393 
-5408 TSINNGNFE
+5408 
-5417 GTELHCALRAKDRP
+5417 
-5431 TAYPFRQ
+5431 
-5438 EDLYSARQPT
+5438 
-5448 IFLID
+5448 
-5453 NGHVLW
+5453 
-5459 LWQGWWPNGDESGS
+5459 
-5473 DSGSGG
+5473 
-5479 ETNHSSFDSNRSG
+5479 
-5492 ENRWQVE
+5492 
-5499 RRVAMETAVSY
+5499 
-5510 WKAKQK
+5510 
-5516 QQQDVRVVNGNGH
+5516 
-5529 AAPARLTSTTVTDEN
+5529 
-5544 GNDEGIDE
+5544 
-5552 VDAKPYDAPVPTVVE
+5552 
-5567 ERQEQQEEAEF
+5567 
-5578 SHDLVNG
+5578 
-5585 FVVWAGLEP
+5585 
-5594 LEFIAMFPEWTERD
+5594 
-5608 DVAEINVQDG
+5608 
-5618 RKSTPQPIYDS
+5618 
-5629 LSLLSRKE
+5629 
-5637 YPLAVLL
+5637 
-5644 ERPLPEGV
+5644 
-5652 DPTKLE
+5652 
-5658 LYLHEQ
+5658 
-5664 DYPEALGLTKLE
+5664 
-5676 YDQLPAWKQTKL
+5676 
-5688 KKERGLF
+5688 

>member
-1 MSNQAFVLFQTVQT
+1 
-15 ASPWRP
+15 
-21 QLPLPKDIT
+21 
-30 AHVQQQQKQQAME
+30 
-43 KATPATHKAKDGKDK
+43 
-58 KWSLGSLFRK
+58 
-68 KKKDIETDSSSE
+68 
-80 EDRKAGFVPVKSQG
+80 
-94 TLNGKR
+94 
-100 KKRSSRV
+100 
-107 VGAGFD
+107 
-113 HIVISPPHQQ
+113 
-123 HTVTSHHQ
+123 
-131 LHPQQQ
+131 
-137 SQQNQY
+137 
-143 GFRESDSIN
+143 
-152 SMDRYPASNGSLDRR
+152 
-167 GCRKTDRS
+167 
-175 SRHSKER
+175 
-182 QSSSDEESHR
+182 
-192 SSSMSRFRSDDSL
+192 
-205 GNHSAGSHRKS
+205 
-216 RTARTERYLKRMS
+216 
-229 RDDGGSPSG
+229 
-238 AVAPGPAV
+238 
-246 SRWHTQPI
+246 
-254 SPSMVHA
+254 
-261 GSVQSMDVTYR
+261 
-272 RHPHHHHHTHH
+272 
-283 QHHLHHQQQPTAHM
+283 
-297 NLRNSSS
+297 
-304 LTNVPHHVY
+304 
-313 QSNSPSYAH
+313 
-322 QMSGSGQSHGTA
+322 
-334 PPAVTYENSFYIQSK
+334 
-349 ASSMRDAIRSPPPI
+349 
-363 PPRDPQ
+363 
-369 RRLTIGH
+369 
-376 TNEARPVS
+376 
-384 YAFDRYHQVPSGAGN
+384 
-399 VWQSNG
+399 
-405 KCNSED
+405 
-411 RLWGPMQPV
+411 
-420 QRTPPCT
+420 
-427 GFPGAH
+427 
-433 TVTPPRATS
+433 
-442 VQPAEVQQHRQ
+442 
-453 RYISRQQ
+453 
-460 QPPANTIQ
+460 
-468 PPSTPPSSVA
+468 
-478 YHHHQHHQQQQQHQ
+478 
-492 QPNYHATTLPATT
+492 
-505 PPQHSVEYRYVTDVT
+505 
-520 PRSRKPI
+520 
-527 QIQDRTFEP
+527 
-536 YEPKLPEPAPTGSES
+536 
-551 SLAYTSTPTP
+551 
-561 TGSGRVGS
+561 
-569 SSRSLRADSSDS
+569 
-581 VGGGSRTPQQSASAF
+581 
-596 WRRIEEEQQN
+596 
-606 GSQSRRGRAT
+606 
-616 ERRPGVAGTA
+616 
-626 ISSRSVSTSRALEI
+626 
-640 MNRRN
+640 
-645 QELTRELDSLLDDK
+645 
-659 QAKNADGEMENIVSG
+659 
-674 RLYLR
+674 
-679 QTAENAS
+679 
-686 KAKSNE
+686 
-692 KLYEVKM
+692 
-699 KTAPETSGP
+699 
-708 NKYEEHVAKTV
+708 
-719 AQGAVQTHG
+719 
-728 SHGYRRYGEDHHQQ
+728 
-742 QQQQQHHHH
+742 
-751 HHHHHHQQQP
+751 
-761 PAPPM
+761 
-766 RTISKRNSCS
+766 
-776 EEELARKRKSANLE
+776 
-790 EAINELEAIYKS
+790 
-802 LKLSDEDLLERAERR
+802 
-817 DLPTPTGF
+817 
-825 SQRARHY
+825 
-832 RYDAEAEEERAK
+832 
-844 AEPDLQLDDLS
+844 
-855 YRSIKRANSSIK
+855 
-867 APDTQPPFGI
+867 
-877 PVGPIPPS
+877 
-885 PSTDYLTVQAPVK
+885 
-898 QTKPRFQPQRS
+898 
-909 PDLVADDLAFRQL
+909 
-922 RKDKDLLACIDRASV
+922 
-937 RHQPTQSGNTSSGS
+937 
-951 DDSRQ
+951 
-956 KRSTGSLS
+956 
-964 SNIYSQIQRDAAKP
+964 
-978 SGGNLEDYYKIE
+978 
-990 LYAKSLRETTTPGRE
+990 
-1005 VTPKPKDASP
+1005 
-1015 AKEKLVTVRPKS
+1015 
-1027 GTTPPKENRGAV
+1027 
-1039 FNLPSTLKSS
+1039 
-1049 SSGSPPKSP
+1049 
-1058 GVTEGSSAASTPT
+1058 
-1071 PRPRSGTEPVIVG
+1071 
-1084 AKHKA
+1084 
-1089 EFEEILNA
+1089 
-1097 IALEAQSTSEKLGAD
+1097 
-1112 LAELRKET
+1112 
-1120 QSVSSG
+1120 
-1126 TSPEVKTA
+1126 
-1134 GTRTISKTIAPSSK
+1134 
-1148 ASVVVATAAATSKPQ
+1148 
-1163 LSATPKEVDE
+1163 
-1173 VAEAAKYC
+1173 
-1181 ERMLRDVIEE
+1181 
-1191 APKKEKKE
+1191 
-1199 ATIPVIAVETVV
+1199 
-1211 QKTPEQSPVEQVQSV
+1211 
-1226 KTVVKEQPTIV
+1226 
-1237 EPPVS
+1237 
-1242 SDSLVLGGL
+1242 
-1251 IQQLTPAGSFEAL
+1251 
-1264 SKRCQEQLSE
+1264 
-1274 LEAED
+1274 
-1279 EQRDERVRS
+1279 
-1288 SIERDYDNLVESI
+1288 
-1301 KPFESD
+1301 
-1307 TDKKSTEEE
+1307 
-1316 IDLIMKEC
+1316 
-1324 GIELE
+1324 
-1329 TNAAQKVPAS
+1329 
-1339 SQTELSDRV
+1339 
-1348 SEPKSSSET
+1348 
-1357 EPFPKSSSQSA
+1357 
-1368 GGPKP
+1368 
-1373 FASDTAAARGQRGS
+1373 
-1387 STSPSS
+1387 
-1393 EGRTK
+1393 
-1398 ASRSPPVSSVR
+1398 
-1409 LTPSDTESQYNSS
+1409 
-1422 EELAMI
+1422 
-1428 FGIKSPTPTENK
+1428 
-1440 PFVNSAIHELEKKL
+1440 
-1454 SSATAKLSC
+1454 
-1463 QQQSESNYQQQ
+1463 
-1474 HHHQQQFIASSYPPI
+1474 
-1489 HPQYQGQQ
+1489 
-1497 ELPPQHYT
+1497 
-1505 QHLAPSH
+1505 
-1512 YHPLGPAQQFYEEPS
+1512 
-1527 HGVPVAEEE
+1527 
-1536 GKFYITNH
+1536 
-1544 ANSLTAQQQQA
+1544 
-1555 PTSSECSG
+1555 
-1563 LHAILQVIRAEQ
+1563 
-1575 QQQQQ
+1575 
-1580 QQEKQQ
+1580 
-1586 ARKEPHV
+1586 
-1593 SKHCDLY
+1593 
-1600 IATATTACSPP
+1600 
-1611 NRAHPAS
+1611 
-1618 STNQPEPQ
+1618 
-1626 QPAGTSS
+1626 
-1633 HAPKFSAV
+1633 
-1641 NFRRVQ
+1641 
-1647 RHPPVSFPKRPLVT
+1647 
-1661 QRSLGSPPSVNVG
+1661 
-1674 SSYSPSGSAGSSI
+1674 
-1687 AFAAASS
+1687 
-1694 IANGQ
+1694 
-1699 QQHPQQPRRRQHG
+1699 
-1712 SRRHEAFVKTRS
+1712 
-1724 KTISDFFG
+1724 
-1732 PESTPVSRLLNII
+1732 
-1745 CQEKEAERVAAH
+1745 
-1757 IMNQQQSSRS
+1757 MNQQQSSRS
-1767 AIAAKAS
+1767 ANAAKS
-1774 ASAPSSHGSGRAHPV
+1774 NASAPSGHGTARAHPV
-1789 RPPPATSS
+1789 RPPPGTS
-1797 TSQSAAGGVRSRKEN
+1797 SQSAASLAAGVRSRKEN

-1904 PSSKPTTATTT
+1904 PSSKPTTTGI
-1915 SSIKRPHSTGLTKA
+1915 IKRPHSAGLTSSTKA
-1929 SPSVSN
+1929 TPSVSN
-1935 GLAKPVPT
+1935 GTGTGLSRPVPA

-1948 SAGSRDR
+1948 GTRER
-1955 NASSIRSGDEKPAN
+1955 NASTNRSVDEKHSSI
-1969 GAGTSPVHVAGAAT
+1969 TSPVHVGAST
-1983 SSSTVT
+1983 TVT

-2002 AAAHDKERSPSASS
+2002 AAAHG
-2016 ATVKSTTTGSM
+2016 STT
-2027 TLSTTGGIVGDDQHR
+2027 
-2042 SQPQQ
+2042 
-2047 QPQLERSQR
+2047 
-2056 AVFHR
+2056 
-2061 VPAAGTTANPVTPR
+2061 
-2075 TVVTSTRT
+2075 
-2083 TLTKHS
+2083 
-2089 TSNGP
+2089 
-2094 ATVTIRSSK
+2094 
-2103 LLPVATAAAKR
+2103 
-2114 EPLVRKVPSTP
+2114 
-2125 STNSTAT
+2125 
-2132 GGVDAAAAKRLV
+2132 
-2144 PSIAVNMKQRL
+2144 
-2155 KTTTE
+2155 
-2160 TIKGEARVVK
+2160 
-2170 IKSEAPATISS
+2170 
-2181 AAAAKRTLLAKTRN
+2181 
-2195 NVVVPVE
+2195 
-2202 PPELDLDKSL
+2202 
-2212 TERMESLN
+2212 
-2220 LDDGP
+2220 
-2225 AHENQGE
+2225 
-2232 DFFERPPVK
+2232 
-2241 SEVPPETDLL
+2241 
-2251 DTVGTPR
+2251 
-2258 MRTSTMKRSHAT
+2258 
-2270 RLQLAATL
+2270 
-2278 PKDIN
+2278 
-2283 GLSPVK
+2283 
-2289 GVQQREET
+2289 
-2297 EKDKSAKRKSFLNR
+2297 
-2311 SQTEEPA
+2311 
-2318 AGARSTASSSSV
+2318 SSSSV
-2330 GRYQRRLKMPHS
+2330 GRYQRRMKMPHS

-2364 SPTSSPRPPSCSS
+2364 SPTNSPRPSCSS

-2385 GGGGVASPETMS
+2385 VVSPES
-2397 SKAGSS
+2397 VSKASSS
-2403 PVRIC
+2403 PIRIC

-2414 TSGGGTLNNSPS
+2414 TSGTCTVNNSPS

-2446 LVVSPPR
+2446 LVISPPR
-2453 TNRLLKIVTEST
+2453 TNRLLKIVTESASVSEE
-2465 TDPVVPQ
+2465 PK
-2472 LAAMSIEPSVPID
+2472 LAAKSIAINPLLPFDASEAID
-2485 APAEVVAE
+2485 VALKVDVDAEGLLLAE
-2493 PEAKLEEAVP
+2493 PEEVAVAAIVP
-2503 EAIAAVEALA
+2503 EDV
-2513 LEDAD
+2513 D

-2561 SMEVDAQERM
+2561 MEVDSQERM
-2571 EVDEDAE
+2571 QVD
-2578 EDDVQVPLIMEQQA
+2578 DDVEDMQVPLVVMEQQDEA
-2592 VGRLVDEEVVS
+2592 VQLENS
-2603 SEPTA
+2603 SVQSA
-2608 EEHMEAGPSGLCVV
+2608 ENMEAGPSGLC
-2622 ASNGAK
+2622 AATNGAE
-2628 YDCDEDEEDDV
+2628 YDDDDDEDDV
-2639 GEERL
+2639 DEEKTFERI
-2644 VIEPPARGYVAV
+2644 VIEPPTRGYVAV

-2669 IGRPANRILFDN
+2669 MRPANRILFDN

-2713 DDGEEYGDRPPSRP
+2713 DDEEGYGDRPPSRP

-2755 QRVGKLSTSSSCI
+2755 QRVVKLSTSSSCI

-2778 AVLGGGSSSASAGA
+2778 AVLGGSSSVTASAN
-2792 SSGTSANHIVSI
+2792 SGTSANHIVSI

-2873 RRNSFEDGTSSNQQQ
+2873 RRNSFEDGASSN
-2888 QQQQQQ
+2888 QQQ

-2918 TSRNSIASGSGSGV
+2918 TSRNSIASCSGSGV
-2932 SSGQANGSISHG
+2932 STGQANGSISHG

-2986 EDEAYDIKPILK
+2986 EDEASAYDIKPILK

-3059 YVEQQPAGGGDM
+3059 YVEQPASGSID

-3078 SSSSET
+3078 TSSSET
-3084 GTPGVLPLVHSRSLE
+3084 GTPGALPLVHSRSLE
-3099 HPDSVAGAAIVPQ
+3099 HPDSVSGAAIVPQ

-3133 LSGGSGGSIHSSSSG
+3133 LSGGSGSQSSPGSSPVTKPQSSCTSA
-3148 CSSVSKQQST
+3148 
-3158 CSSSNTISRRES
+3158 NAISRRES
-3170 FRYKTQPVTST
+3170 LRYKTQPVTST

-3188 QQQQQQL
+3188 QQQQQQ
-3195 QQQQQQVSPCGSRSP
+3195 QQVSPCGSRSP
-3210 ECVAE
+3210 ECVVE
-3215 PSDAGNDVDR
+3215 PRDIGNDVDSR
-3225 SESRPVSKDSTECA
+3225 SESNTVSKDSAECN
-3239 RDEPQLGEVGCL
+3239 RDEHVGEDNCL
-3251 VNSGA
+3251 VNSA
-3256 IKQIE
+3256 FKQIE
-3261 NTVSVSAED
+3261 QSTVSASAD

-3297 VDRSADQK
+3297 VDRSEQK
-3305 PFPVAV
+3305 SLPVV
-3311 VEDPKPSSSSF
+3311 STVPSFGVGLIDEPKQSSSSF

-3399 LNEALLAEEQLLVV
+3399 LNADEELLVEEQLLVV
-3413 RVEDESDEEQHPERR
+3413 PVGDESDEEHHP
-3428 QGRGVLLSPTSTCSS
+3428 GRGQRRLLSPTSSCSS
-3443 THAGRVLRPSSSNS
+3443 AHAGRVLRPSSSNS
-3457 SASSASNSSS
+3457 SASSETSD
-3467 SSKKGDILR
+3467 SKKGDILR
-3476 TAGVGKSCGGA
+3476 TGGGKTCGGT
-3487 AGHRSPGGSTS
+3487 GHRSPGGSTS

-3507 SDLSDRDRPET
+3507 SDLSDRDSALTAAGPAT
-3518 DDHTMFGGCV
+3518 DDPAMFGGCV

-3536 GSGGASSG
+3536 GSSG

-3615 TSGQYRTTTTSNIS
+3615 NSGQYRTTASNIS
-3629 TVHPPVHP
+3629 TAHQPAHP
-3637 IMNTIPTNN
+3637 IMNTIQTNN
-3646 NNNIVSDDSGAEF
+3646 NNVVSDDSGAEF

-3680 KGVGGEE
+3680 KGDEA
-3687 GDPVTVVT
+3687 GDQMMT
-3695 AIANGANTP
+3695 AIANGNGTTTP
-3704 VGVIRR
+3704 VGVVRR

-3733 NNISVQQQQQL
+3733 NNISVQQQQQQQQQQ
-3744 EQHQQ
+3744 EQH
-3749 YKENGSTNGTGSEGE
+3749 YKENGCTNGTGSEGE
-3764 PDLQHIVPKVDRIR
+3764 TDLQHIVPKVDRIR
-3778 RKFMSFPSTPK
+3778 KKFMSFSSTAK
-3789 FFNSTEN
+3789 YFNSSEN

-3802 QGTHGDDASDG
+3802 QGVNGDDASEG

-3860 RAKSL
+3860 RAKSV
-3865 HKEKDPVLDVSS
+3865 HKEKDPVLDVST

-3889 SLANQWNRLRMT
+3889 RLANQWNRLRMT

-3909 TPGTTFE
+3909 TPGATFD
-3916 TPPSPSG
+3916 TPPSPTR
-3923 RVGNGLQAE
+3923 RVGNGLVAE
-3932 RECESLPIACET
+3932 RECESLPVACET
-3944 ERSFLLD
+3944 ERSYMLD
-3951 TSMERSSV
+3951 SSLERSV
-3959 SQSNNTSLFSRSF
+3959 SQTNNTSLFSRSF
-3972 TRKGNGSSKFA
+3972 TRKANGSSKFA

-3989 AKYFGCKTS
+3989 AKYFGCKTGGQS
-3998 EQGSPAPN
+3998 
-4006 GTTGGKSMI
+4006 TTVPQNNMAVKSMT
-4015 VTRNGSIKEHSSNT
+4015 VTLNGSIAEHNI
-4029 PTNDGMNGGTYK
+4029 PTNECLNGGFCK
-4041 QQQPRRRSQSMP
+4041 QPRRRSQSMP
-4053 KETLLLEQ
+4053 KESLLLDK
-4061 RLESF
+4061 RLESL
-4066 ISTIAAAGGNGNG
+4066 ICTIAAGGNSNVSE
-4079 WDKKWS
+4079 KWS
-4085 TIIKPVNT
+4085 TTIQPVNT
-4093 VDELNIT
+4093 VEELNIT
-4100 TEDLSM
+4100 TEDLSL

-4170 KSTHSAVSNLKKSTT
+4170 KSTHSTVSNLKKSTT
-4185 VSTIHDAPNSFGAPG
+4185 VSTIDATAPNSFGASGTRPG
-4200 THPESSSESED
+4200 SSSESEDDD

-4233 ANSGSGGGSVP
+4233 ANSGSGGSMP
-4244 PSYIPLPVVP
+4244 PSYIPLPVP
-4254 FPRSFATSEPESQA
+4254 FPRTFASNNDTESQA

-4317 HNTANNAAP
+4317 HNTANNAP
-4326 YVPGGISSSSNSS
+4326 NVPSPGLTHGGISSSSTNSS
-4339 GSNAL
+4339 SNAL
-4344 GGTAPPPPPSALA
+4344 ALGGIAPPPLA
-4357 TPASYYQA
+4357 TPLTNAPSLPAPYYH
-4365 EQNNNHSHQQPL
+4365 EQNNNH
-4377 LHHQHSFG
+4377 HSFG

-4399 AFGTLRRCLTE
+4399 AFGALRRCLTE
-4410 EMRPDQDGAMVKS
+4410 EMRPDQDGSMVKS
-4423 VSIAERMAA
+4423 VSIAERLAA
-4432 LKKSGEDNWRRRVSK
+4432 LKKSGEDDWRKRVSK

-4504 ENWKNRVE
+4504 ENWKNRIE

-4554 PQLGLA
+4554 PQLGLS

-4575 VYGQPQPQQQQQ
+4575 VYGQPQQQT
-4587 QQQSPAAGA
+4587 PA
-4596 LFGSSR
+4596 FGSR

-4608 QQFSSPAPAL
+4608 QQFSSPASAM
-4618 FQQQGQQQQHR
+4618 FQQQSQQQQQQQHR

-4658 AIPKLDD
+4658 TIPKLDD

-4672 GKVTTTPTNGG
+4672 GKVTATNGSSSM
-4683 TTTTATTG
+4683 
-4691 LGAGF
+4691 LGAGY
-4696 SSSMMMASSTVSSSS
+4696 SGTMMSSTIGSISS
-4711 SSSTMMSNSTEVTI
+4711 SSSTLSKSTDVTL
-4725 GDLDTLKPTGEK
+4725 GDLDTLKTTGEK

-4751 AMSRN
+4751 ATSRN

-4864 VTADRLFAFL
+4864 VTADRLYAFF

-4893 VRDKDLGCGATSVTL
+4893 VRDKDLGCSASVVTL
-4908 LSDGASSGAGR
+4908 LSDGASSGVGR
-4919 QAREFWKL
+4919 QARDFWQL
-4927 LGRGQEDEGT
+4927 LGRGQEDEGA

-4948 ELFESCLIETNMVYE
+4948 ELFEACLIETNMVYE
-4963 FEDEALV
+4963 FEDDALV
-4970 PVEEYWGAIP
+4970 PVEEYWGTIP
-4980 KISMLDPRKVL
+4980 KIAMLDPRKVL

-5002 SGKNAPTEG
+5002 SGKNAPSEG

-5023 GGSYSYEECQLNP
+5023 GGAYSYEECQLNP

-5054 KVGNNRPEWCL
+5054 KVGNNRPDWSL

-5085 PDVTVQFREDYTLGN
+5085 PDVTVQFREEYTFGA
-5100 GDGSTPLGAE
+5100 GDGSTPIGAD

-5145 DQDSMRHF
+5145 DHDSMRHF
-5153 DVCTTSVTQWEI
+5153 DVRTSSVTQWEI

-5271 HRSKRVPKDGWRMY
+5271 HRSKAVPKNVWRLY
-5285 MITGNFAEETMCTEV
+5285 MIAGNCAEETMCTEV

-5320 RGRVLLWHGCKAL
+5320 RGRVLLWQGCKAL
-5333 PHAKEVAE
+5333 PHVREVAA
-5341 NVVRVVLE
+5341 NVLRVVLD
-5349 QKSPELFDETLSN
+5349 QKCPELFDETLTN
-5362 LSSSVVD
+5362 LSSAVVD
-5369 EGRET
+5369 EGHET
-5374 GEFFDAVGGQNRH
+5374 SEFFDAVGGQNRH

-5393 GSEQSYDFTPRIFHL
+5393 GSEQSYNFTPRIFHL

-5417 GTELHCALRAKDRP
+5417 ATELYSALRTKDRA

-5473 DSGSGG
+5473 DSGGSGG

-5510 WKAKQK
+5510 WKAKHPK
-5516 QQQDVRVVNGNGH
+5516 QHEERVVVNGNGH
-5529 AAPARLTSTTVTDEN
+5529 AMPARLTSTISTDEN

-5552 VDAKPYDAPVPTVVE
+5552 VDAKPYDAPTMATLQDE
-5567 ERQEQQEEAEF
+5567 QTQHQQEERAT
-5578 SHDLVNG
+5578 SDIVNG

-5594 LEFIAMFPEWTERD
+5594 LEFTAMFPEWTERD

-5652 DPTKLE
+5652 DPTRLE

-5664 DYPEALGLTKLE
+5664 DYLEALGLNKTE

>member
-1 MSNQAFVLFQTVQT
+1 MTPDDRASPLTRAARAFRCGETKWSKSRKCIQERCTDCLRTGDVLASPDTGVSRQQRLGPISDVSFGNVGPSNGTPTQNTVQT

-3659 DPSTLQVSKK
+3659 
-3669 VKLFSGGCVTV
+3669 
-3680 KGVGGEE
+3680 
-3687 GDPVTVVT
+3687 
-3695 AIANGANTP
+3695 
-3704 VGVIRR
+3704 
-3710 KKTLLKV
+3710 
-3717 RTIGKLVMPK
+3717 
-3727 FLNDSN
+3727 
-3733 NNISVQQQQQL
+3733 
-3744 EQHQQ
+3744 
-3749 YKENGSTNGTGSEGE
+3749 
-3764 PDLQHIVPKVDRIR
+3764 
-3778 RKFMSFPSTPK
+3778 
-3789 FFNSTEN
+3789 
-3796 GTQSPL
+3796 
-3802 QGTHGDDASDG
+3802 
-3813 SDSNVDSGKENNY
+3813 
-3826 DSGVENMNGSGRPP
+3826 
-3840 QGGGSSN
+3840 
-3847 VLALK
+3847 
-3852 RNFLNTSN
+3852 
-3860 RAKSL
+3860 
-3865 HKEKDPVLDVSS
+3865 
-3877 ELDGVVTKGKVS
+3877 
-3889 SLANQWNRLRMT
+3889 
-3901 LDVSSILK
+3901 
-3909 TPGTTFE
+3909 
-3916 TPPSPSG
+3916 
-3923 RVGNGLQAE
+3923 
-3932 RECESLPIACET
+3932 
-3944 ERSFLLD
+3944 
-3951 TSMERSSV
+3951 
-3959 SQSNNTSLFSRSF
+3959 
-3972 TRKGNGSSKFA
+3972 
-3983 LVDDRF
+3983 
-3989 AKYFGCKTS
+3989 
-3998 EQGSPAPN
+3998 
-4006 GTTGGKSMI
+4006 
-4015 VTRNGSIKEHSSNT
+4015 
-4029 PTNDGMNGGTYK
+4029 
-4041 QQQPRRRSQSMP
+4041 
-4053 KETLLLEQ
+4053 
-4061 RLESF
+4061 
-4066 ISTIAAAGGNGNG
+4066 
-4079 WDKKWS
+4079 
-4085 TIIKPVNT
+4085 
-4093 VDELNIT
+4093 
-4100 TEDLSM
+4100 
-4106 ADTEFDKLFIEQMSP
+4106 EQMSP